1 MRVCIV
7 GGGNVGFYLAKAL
20 SENGHTPV
28 LIDDDPALCRRVAD
42 SLDLPVVCGDG
53 TLAEVQEGAGVAEC
67 GALAAVTGRDEINL
81 IACQVAKQVFKV
93 RRTVARV
100 TNPKNAGV
108 LKKLGVDTAVSAT
121 DTLTQLIEREVETA
135 AIRQLLPLAGGAAS
149 LTEVLVP
156 EGFAHAGKTLAQ
168 IAVPKDVVIVSVTR
182 AGELLI
188 PRGDTRVLENDKV
201 VVLAKNTAFHELA
214 RSWKL
219 SDDS

>member
-7 GGGNVGFYLAKAL
+7 GGGNVGFYLAKTL

-28 LIDDDPALCRRVAD
+28 LIDDDPVLCRRVAD
-42 SLDLPVVCGDG
+42 SLDLTVVCGDG
-53 TLAEVQEGAGVAEC
+53 TLAEVQEGAGVAAC

-100 TNPKNAGV
+100 TNPKNADV
-108 LKKLGVDTAVSAT
+108 LKELGVDTAVSAT

-135 AIRQLLPLAGGAAS
+135 AIRQLLPLAEGTAS

-156 EGFAHAGKTLAQ
+156 EGFVYAGKTLAQ
-168 IAVPKDVVIVSVTR
+168 IAVPKDAVIVSVTR

-188 PRGDTRVLENDKV
+188 PRGDTRVMENDKV
-201 VVLAKNTAFHELA
+201 VVLAQNTAFHELA

-219 SDDS
+219 DNNS

>member
-7 GGGNVGFYLAKAL
+7 GGGNVGFYLAKTL
-20 SENGHTPV
+20 SGNGHTPV

-42 SLDLPVVCGDG
+42 SLDLTVVCGDG
-53 TLAEVQEGAGVAEC
+53 TLAEVQRDAGVASC

-100 TNPKNAGV
+100 SNPKNTAV
-108 LKKLGVDTAVSAT
+108 LKSLGVDTAVSAT
-121 DTLTQLIEREVETA
+121 DNLTQLLEREVETA
-135 AIRQLLPLAGGAAS
+135 AIRQLLPLAEGKAS

-156 EGFAHAGKTLAQ
+156 EKFIHEGKTLAQ
-168 IAVPKDVVIVSVTR
+168 IAVPKDAVVVSITR

-188 PRGDTRVLENDKV
+188 PRGDTSVQEGDKV

-214 RSWKL
+214 KNWRL
-219 SDDS
+219 IDT

>member
-7 GGGNVGFYLAKAL
+7 GGGNVGFYLAKTL
-20 SENGHTPV
+20 SENGHAPV
-28 LIDDDPALCRRVAD
+28 LIDENPALCRRVAD
-42 SLDLPVVCGDG
+42 SLDLTVVCGDG
-53 TLAEVQEGAGVAEC
+53 TLAEVQEGAGVANC

-100 TNPKNAGV
+100 TNPKNTAV
-108 LKKLGVDTAVSAT
+108 LKALGVDTAVSAT
-121 DTLTQLIEREVETA
+121 DNLTQIIEREVETN
-135 AIRQLLPLAGGAAS
+135 AIRQLLALAGGTAS

-168 IAVPKDVVIVSVTR
+168 IAVPKDVVIVSITR

-188 PRGDTRVLENDKV
+188 PRGDTRVMENDKL
-201 VVLAKNTAFHELA
+201 VVLAKNTAFHSLA
-214 RSWKL
+214 KSWRL
-219 SDDS
+219 SSER

>member
-7 GGGNVGFYLAKAL
+7 GGGNVGFYLAKTL
-20 SENGHTPV
+20 SENGHIPV
-28 LIDDDPALCRRVAD
+28 LIDGDPVLCRRVAD

-53 TLAEVQEGAGVAEC
+53 TLAEVQEGAGVADC

-93 RRTVARV
+93 WRTVARV

-121 DTLTQLIEREVETA
+121 DNLTQLIEREVETA
-135 AIRQLLPLAGGAAS
+135 AIRQLLGLAEGAAS

-156 EGFAHAGKTLAQ
+156 EGFVYAGKTLAQ

-201 VVLAKNTAFHELA
+201 VVLAKNTAFHDLA

-219 SDDS
+219 GDNS